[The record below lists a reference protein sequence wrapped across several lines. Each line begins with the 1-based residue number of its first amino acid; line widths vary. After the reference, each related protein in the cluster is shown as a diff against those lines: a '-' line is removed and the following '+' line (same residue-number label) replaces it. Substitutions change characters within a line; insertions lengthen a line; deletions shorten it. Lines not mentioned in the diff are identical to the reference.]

1 MQPIHIILTII
12 AYFGVLILIS
22 YLTGKSANNQTFFKA
37 NNSSP
42 WYLVAF
48 GMIGASLSGVTFISV
63 PGWVATQQMGYM
75 QMVLGY
81 VVGYA
86 VIGLVLLPLYYKLN
100 LTSIY
105 TYLEDRFGRF
115 SYKTGAWFFLLSR
128 TIGASFRLFLVANVF
143 QLILFDAYNIPF
155 WVTVTITI
163 LLIWLY
169 TFKGGIKTIVWT
181 DTLQTLFMLIA
192 VGVSIVMVK
201 DSLQIDNLFS
211 YVAENKLS
219 KIFFFENIN
228 AGNYFWKQ
236 FFSGAFIAIAMT
248 GLDQDMMQKNLT
260 CRNLKDAQKNMFW
273 FTIVLVV
280 VNFFFLALGIL
291 LTDYA
296 SVHEL
301 TAQKDQLF
309 PAIAMSEH
317 AGFLTSI
324 FFLLGLIAA
333 AYSSA
338 DSALT
343 SLTTSF
349 SIDILEINKKENE
362 VEKEKI
368 RKKIHIIFS
377 FILVAT
383 ILIFKYFIANVS
395 VIAKIFQFAGYT
407 YGPLLGLYA
416 FGLFTKHKVKDKLVP
431 VICVLA
437 PILTYT
443 ISQFSKEKLGFDF
456 SFVILVLNGLL
467 TFLGLAFIS
476 GESRRS
482 EKAPSSVSS
491 IYAPIILSILGFTRS
506 IINGFQSTIGIVF
519 FMLAIIW
526 LLIALNRV
534 YKK

>member
-1 MQPIHIILTII
+1 MKPEYIILLIV
-12 AYFGVLILIS
+12 AYFSVLIFIS
-22 YLTGKSANNQTFFKA
+22 YITSKSADNKTFFKA

-63 PGWVATQQMGYM
+63 PGWVEGSNMSYF

-105 TYLEDRFGRF
+105 TYLQDRFGNY
-115 SYKTGAWFFLLSR
+115 SYKTGASFFLLSR
-128 TIGASFRLFLVANVF
+128 TIGAAFRLFLVANVL
-143 QLILFDAYNIPF
+143 QIILFDEYGVPF
-155 WVTVTITI
+155 WATVSITI

-192 VGVSIVMVK
+192 VGVCIYTISDEM
-201 DSLQIDNLFS
+201 QISNIFS
-211 YVAENKLS
+211 YVADSELS
-219 KIFFFENIN
+219 KTFFFEDVK

-236 FFSGAFIAIAMT
+236 FLAGAFIAVVMT

-273 FTIVLVV
+273 FTIVLVI
-280 VNFFFLALGIL
+280 VNFFFLALGVL
-291 LTDYA
+291 LTNYA
-296 SVHEL
+296 QKNGIDAH
-301 TAQKDQLF
+301 KDQLF
-309 PAIAMSEH
+309 PIIATKGTLGL
-317 AGFLTSI
+317 ATAI

-349 SIDILEINKKENE
+349 SIDILEIDKK
-362 VEKEKI
+362 KDKKAQEKI
-368 RKKIHIIFS
+368 RKKVHVIFS
-377 FILVAT
+377 FVLMAT
-383 ILIFKYFIANVS
+383 ILVFKYFIADAS
-395 VIAKIFQFAGYT
+395 VIAKIFTFAGYT

-416 FGLFTKHKVKDKLVP
+416 FGMFTKYNVKDKLVP
-431 VICVLA
+431 IICLIA
-437 PILTYT
+437 PILTYI
-443 ISQFSKEKLGFDF
+443 ISYYSKEKFGFDF
-456 SFVILVLNGLL
+456 GFFVLVLNGFI
-467 TFLGLAFIS
+467 TFLGL
-476 GESRRS
+476 
-482 EKAPSSVSS
+482 
-491 IYAPIILSILGFTRS
+491 S
-506 IINGFQSTIGIVF
+506 II
-519 FMLAIIW
+519 
-526 LLIALNRV
+526 
-534 YKK
+534 KK

>member
-1 MQPIHIILTII
+1 MKPLYILLLIV
-12 AYFGVLILIS
+12 AYFSVLILIS
-22 YLTGKSANNQTFFKA
+22 YITGKSADNKTFFKA

-63 PGWVATQQMGYM
+63 PGWVEAQSMSYF

-81 VVGYA
+81 VIGYA

-105 TYLEDRFGRF
+105 TYLQDRFGNY
-115 SYKTGAWFFLLSR
+115 SYKTGASFFLLSR
-128 TIGASFRLFLVANVF
+128 TIGAAFRLFLVANVL
-143 QLILFDAYNIPF
+143 QIILFDNYGIPF
-155 WVTVTITI
+155 WATVSITI

-192 VGVSIVMVK
+192 VGVCIYTISDEMK
-201 DSLQIDNLFS
+201 IDNLFT
-211 YVAENKLS
+211 YVSDSEFS
-219 KIFFFENIN
+219 KTFFFDDIN

-236 FFSGAFIAIAMT
+236 FLAGAFIAVVMT

-273 FTIVLVV
+273 FTIVLVI
-280 VNFFFLALGIL
+280 VNFFFLALGVL

-296 SVHEL
+296 QQNGIDAH
-301 TAQKDQLF
+301 KDQLF
-309 PAIAMSEH
+309 PIIATKGSLGL
-317 AGFLTSI
+317 ATAL

-349 SIDILEINKKENE
+349 SIDILEIDKKKDKKLQ
-362 VEKEKI
+362 EKT
-368 RKKIHIIFS
+368 RKKIHIAFS

-383 ILIFKYFIANVS
+383 ILIFKYFIADAS
-395 VIAKIFQFAGYT
+395 VIAKIFTFAGYT
-407 YGPLLGLYA
+407 YGPLLGLYT
-416 FGLFTKHKVKDKLVP
+416 FGMFTKLNTKDKLVP
-431 VICVLA
+431 LICIIS
-437 PILTYT
+437 PILTYF
-443 ISQFSKEKLGFDF
+443 ISYYCKEKLGFDF
-456 SFVILVLNGLL
+456 GFFVLVLNGFL
-467 TFLGLAFIS
+467 TFVGLYLFK
-476 GESRRS
+476 R
-482 EKAPSSVSS
+482 K
-491 IYAPIILSILGFTRS
+491 
-506 IINGFQSTIGIVF
+506 
-519 FMLAIIW
+519 
-526 LLIALNRV
+526 
-534 YKK
+534 

>member
-1 MQPIHIILTII
+1 MQPLHILLLIA
-12 AYFGVLILIS
+12 AYFSVLFFIS
-22 YLTGKSANNQTFFKA
+22 YITSKSADNKTFFKA

-63 PGWVATQQMGYM
+63 PGWVEGANMSYF

-105 TYLEDRFGRF
+105 TYLQDRFGNY
-115 SYKTGAWFFLLSR
+115 SYKTGASFFLLSR
-128 TIGASFRLFLVANVF
+128 TIGSAFRLFLVANVL
-143 QLILFDAYNIPF
+143 QIILFDAYGIPF
-155 WVTVTITI
+155 WVTVSITI

-192 VGVSIVMVK
+192 VGVCIYTISDEMK
-201 DSLQIDNLFS
+201 IDNLFS
-211 YVAENKLS
+211 YIADNELS
-219 KIFFFENIN
+219 KTFFFEDVK

-236 FFSGAFIAIAMT
+236 FLAGAFIAVVMT

-273 FTIVLVV
+273 FTIVLVI
-280 VNFFFLALGIL
+280 VNFFFLALGVL

-296 SVHEL
+296 QRNGIDAH
-301 TAQKDQLF
+301 KDQLF
-309 PAIAMSEH
+309 PIIATKGILGL
-317 AGFLTSI
+317 ATAL

-349 SIDILEINKKENE
+349 SIDILEIDKKKDKNE
-362 VEKEKI
+362 QEKI

-377 FILVAT
+377 LVLIAT
-383 ILIFKYFIANVS
+383 ILIFKYFIADAS
-395 VIAKIFQFAGYT
+395 VIAKIFTFAGYT

-416 FGLFTKHKVKDKLVP
+416 FGMFTKLKVKDKVVP
-431 VICVLA
+431 FICLIA
-437 PILTYT
+437 PILTYV
-443 ISQFSKEKLGFDF
+443 ISFYSKEKLGFDF
-456 SFVILVLNGLL
+456 GFFVLVLNGFL
-467 TFLGLAFIS
+467 TFIS
-476 GESRRS
+476 LYLF
-482 EKAPSSVSS
+482 KV
-491 IYAPIILSILGFTRS
+491 
-506 IINGFQSTIGIVF
+506 
-519 FMLAIIW
+519 
-526 LLIALNRV
+526 
-534 YKK
+534 KK